1 MAIEF
6 FFIFQLEAR
15 SWCSAAYQGKVM
27 GIHDIATYI
36 NTETLITA
44 ETEVHGLKPL
54 QIEYIGLQG
63 QWPVAGFQNT
73 EKEAKF

>member
-1 MAIEF
+1 
-6 FFIFQLEAR
+6 
-15 SWCSAAYQGKVM
+15 M